1 MGRFANSKQLAG
13 ASWGVL
19 KDDRELLAIPVLGA
33 AVSGVIAVGV
43 GLVVYSTLE
52 TTTDAAGQ
60 TSKQA
65 NPAAVLLLLI
75 GLLLIAIVTQLFA
88 GALVAG
94 ANERFEG
101 GDPTLGSSFS
111 KAMTRLGPI
120 VGWTATNAT
129 VGLILSAVREKA
141 GFLGDIVVG
150 IIGAAWN
157 IVTWLVMPVIII
169 EGIGPLAAAKRSAV
183 LIKSKWGENLITQGG
198 LGLFGLLLI
207 LPGVL
212 VFGAISSALPVVG
225 VPLLVLYLAI
235 AFTVLS
241 ALGAIFR
248 TALYRFSAGLPVGT
262 AFSEPMLAGSFGPK
276 KSARR

>member
-1 MGRFANSKQLAG
+1 MGRFANSKHLAG

-19 KDDRELLAIPVLGA
+19 RADKELMAIPVLGA
-33 AVSGVIAVGV
+33 VVSGVVAIGV
-43 GLVVYSTLE
+43 GAVVYSTLE

-60 TSKQA
+60 TTTSA
-65 NPAAVLLLLI
+65 NPAAIVLGLI
-75 GLLLIAIVTQLFA
+75 GLLVVAIITQLFA

-101 GDPTLGSSFS
+101 GDPTIGSAFS

-129 VGLILSAVREKA
+129 VGVILSAAREKA

-157 IVTWLVMPVIII
+157 IVTWLVMPVIIV
-169 EGIGPLAAAKRSAV
+169 EGIGPLAATKRSAV
-183 LIKSKWGENLITQGG
+183 LIKSKWGENLIAQGG
-198 LGLFGLLLI
+198 LGLFGLLI
-207 LPGVL
+207 MLPGIIAFVAL
-212 VFGAISSALPVVG
+212 SSVLPVVG
-225 VPLLVLYLAI
+225 IPLLVLFLAI

-248 TALYRFSAGLPVGT
+248 TALYRFSAGLPVGD
-262 AFSEPMLAGSFGPK
+262 AFPESMLVGTFGTKRAG
-276 KSARR
+276 R

>member
-141 GFLGDIVVG
+141 GFL
-150 IIGAAWN
+150 AWN

>member
-1 MGRFANSKQLAG
+1 MGRFSNSKQLAG

-19 KDDRELLAIPVLGA
+19 KADKELMTIPVIGA
-33 AVSGVIAVGV
+33 LVSGVIAIGVGV
-43 GLVVYSTLE
+43 VVYATLE
-52 TTTDAAGQ
+52 TTTDAAGE
-60 TSKQA
+60 TTTTA
-65 NPAAVLLLLI
+65 NPAAVALGLVGLLI
-75 GLLLIAIVTQLFA
+75 VGVITQLFA

-101 GDPTLGSSFS
+101 GNPTLGSSFS
-111 KAMTRLGPI
+111 KAMTRFGSI

-129 VGLILSAVREKA
+129 VGVILSAVREKA

-157 IVTWLVMPVIII
+157 IVTWLVMPVIIV

-183 LIKSKWGENLITQGG
+183 LIKSKWGENLIAQGG

-207 LPGVL
+207 LPGLIVFMALSSVL
-212 VFGAISSALPVVG
+212 PILGI
-225 VPLLVLYLAI
+225 PLLVLYLAI

-248 TALYRFSAGLPVGT
+248 TALYRFSAGLPVGN
-262 AFSEPMLAGSFGPK
+262 AFSEAMLVGTFGAKPAG
-276 KSARR
+276 R

>member
-1 MGRFANSKQLAG
+1 MGRFANSRNLAG

-19 KDDRELLAIPVLGA
+19 KEDRELMTIPVLGA
-33 AVSGVIAVGV
+33 VISGAIAIVI

-52 TTTDAAGQ
+52 TTTDAAGE
-60 TSKQA
+60 TTKQA
-65 NPAAVLLLLI
+65 NPAAVVLLLL
-75 GLLLIAIVTQLFA
+75 GLLIIAIITQLFA

-101 GDPTLGSSFS
+101 GDPSLGSSFS

-129 VGLILSAVREKA
+129 VGVILSAMREKA
-141 GFLGDIVVG
+141 GFVGDIVIS

-157 IVTWLVMPVIII
+157 IVTWLVMPVIIV
-169 EGIGPLAAAKRSAV
+169 EGIGPLAATKRSAI
-183 LIKSKWGENLITQGG
+183 LIKSKWGENLIAQGG
-198 LGLFGLLLI
+198 LGLFGLLVV

-212 VFGAISSALPVVG
+212 VFGAISTALPIVG
-225 VPLLVLYLAI
+225 IPLLVLYLAI

-248 TALYRFSAGLPVGT
+248 TALYRFSAGLPVGE
-262 AFSEPMLAGSFGPK
+262 AFSEPMLAGAFGAK
-276 KSARR
+276 GSTRR